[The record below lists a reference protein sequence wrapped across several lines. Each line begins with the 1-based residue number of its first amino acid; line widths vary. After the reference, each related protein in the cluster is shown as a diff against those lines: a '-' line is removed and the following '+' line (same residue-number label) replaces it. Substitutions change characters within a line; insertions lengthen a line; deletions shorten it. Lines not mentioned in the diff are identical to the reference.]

1 MERDAYI
8 VVWIIA
14 IIIAVAI
21 IIHRTHQ
28 EMTAEH
34 ASATQPTA
42 SQQLEH
48 SINGTPIVHTS
59 PTTIPPHHSSGILNG
74 PPCDQACNEAKLV
87 MQQAERAANNN
98 N

>member
-1 MERDAYI
+1 MKRHAYI
-8 VVWIIA
+8 VVCIIA
-14 IIIAVAI
+14 IMITVTL

-34 ASATQPTA
+34 ASATHPKA
-42 SQQLEH
+42 SQQLEYAV
-48 SINGTPIVHTS
+48 NGTPIIHTS

-74 PPCDQACNEAKLV
+74 PPCDQACNQAKLV
-87 MQQAERAANNN
+87 MQQAERTANNN